1 MILALVPLMFIVTLI
16 LLSAFFSASE
26 TALLA
31 ASKARIHHLAVTNNK
46 HAVIVRQLQQ
56 NIGHAISTLLL
67 CNTLLNMSVS
77 SLGTVFAINLFGDSG
92 VAYVT
97 MFIGLLVVVYAEVL
111 PKIIAVNSAE
121 ALALSLAPAL
131 RMIIWVFSPITYTID
146 WFAKKHLA
154 LLFPGKMSPRRGSI
168 NAVEEL
174 KGAIDLHAQESG
186 GARTGAQLMLRSI
199 LDLPD
204 LEVAQVMKHRK
215 YVHMINADEKPSQI
229 LDQILASPYTRVPL
243 WQDDQ
248 DNVIGVI
255 HAKDLLRAVRLHS
268 GPIDELD
275 IRSIASS
282 PWFIP
287 ESTPLTQQL
296 QAFRERHEHFAL
308 VVDEYGALL
317 GVVTLEDILE
327 EIVGEITDEHDI
339 TTGELR
345 QQPDGWT
352 LVDGSMP
359 IRDVNRQLGWHLPD
373 DSATTVAGLLLH
385 ESRQIPEVGQEFVL
399 YGYTFEVM
407 RRQRNQIT
415 LVRILPPN
423 S

>member
-1 MILALVPLMFIVTLI
+1 
-16 LLSAFFSASE
+16 
-26 TALLA
+26 
-31 ASKARIHHLAVTNNK
+31 
-46 HAVIVRQLQQ
+46 
-56 NIGHAISTLLL
+56 
-67 CNTLLNMSVS
+67 
-77 SLGTVFAINLFGDSG
+77 
-92 VAYVT
+92 
-97 MFIGLLVVVYAEVL
+97 
-111 PKIIAVNSAE
+111 
-121 ALALSLAPAL
+121 
-131 RMIIWVFSPITYTID
+131 
-146 WFAKKHLA
+146 
-154 LLFPGKMSPRRGSI
+154 
-168 NAVEEL
+168 
-174 KGAIDLHAQESG
+174 
-186 GARTGAQLMLRSI
+186 
-199 LDLPD
+199 
-204 LEVAQVMKHRK
+204 
-215 YVHMINADEKPSQI
+215 